1 MTRITKF
8 PSAAATLDIDVLKS
22 LTAIAD
28 TGSVTAAAGRVGRSP
43 GAVSM
48 QIKKLE
54 ETLGRPL
61 FARSRH
67 GMTLNPDGE
76 RLLAYAR
83 RLIELHRE
91 ALDAFR
97 GPALTGEVR
106 IGMIDDLG
114 IGRLAEVMAAF
125 ARSNPQVTVNMDMG
139 TSVMLAPKL
148 ENGALDLAVLTPGC
162 AVDWLPSDVLLH
174 EEPLIWAGA
183 EGGKAV
189 RARPLPL
196 ALSNPG
202 CAWRRAALDSMEASG
217 LPYRIAYTSEFF
229 QPQRVAVLADLAI
242 APLPRMLIC
251 DGLVE
256 LGAAEGLAPIGACR
270 IALRIAPGPSAATL
284 ALAERVA
291 ESYGAAWSAA
301 GAA

>member
-1 MTRITKF
+1 MAKKLLALVGSPRRGGNT
-8 PSAAATLDIDVLKS
+8 DVLV
-22 LTAIAD
+22 D
-28 TGSVTAAAGRVGRSP
+28 
-43 GAVSM
+43 
-48 QIKKLE
+48 
-54 ETLGRPL
+54 
-61 FARSRH
+61 
-67 GMTLNPDGE
+67 
-76 RLLAYAR
+76 
-83 RLIELHRE
+83 E

-97 GPALTGEVR
+97 GPALTGEVG

-114 IGRLAEVMAAF
+114 IGRLSDVMAAF
-125 ARSNPQVTVNMDMG
+125 ARSNPQVTVNMDIG

-148 ENGALDLAVLTPGC
+148 ENGTLDLAILTPGC
-162 AVDWLPSDVLLH
+162 AVDWLPSDLLLH

-202 CAWRRAALDSMEASG
+202 CAWRRAALESMERSG

-229 QPQRVAVLADLAI
+229 QPQRAAVLSDLAI
-242 APLPRMLIC
+242 APLPRALIR

-256 LGAAEGLAPIGACR
+256 LGTADGLAPIGACR
-270 IALRIAPGPSAATL
+270 IALRIAPDPSPATL

-291 ESYGAAWSAA
+291 ESYGASYGTSRPAA